1 MASTKQNSVV
11 FHFEKAHGPTNI
23 LHVLR
28 VLQYVDDG
36 VTDSQAWEQL
46 AREQSS
52 VDTRFDEARSLA
64 QQLSLVETTREGIQL
79 THVANVLLSKRDTV
93 QYDLLHALFYTAWK
107 PEQPAAFGRSWF
119 YRTFCM
125 LLWSGQY
132 TKLDADTRVMLAEQL
147 TQEARTTFQKV
158 SGFVEEKVSVSRKSL
173 DGAQEWLSS
182 LQPAVL
188 QQEGKHI
195 FAFQPR
201 QTCSAEL
208 FLLALSQSFQY
219 GGAEPGIDALLSTQK
234 RNETCQR
241 CLLNVLQFD
250 RMLDWVQSQFP
261 EYVSPGTRSGSYGR
275 FVRLKQFVG
284 VEDVLQG
291 VAL

>member
-28 VLQYVDDG
+28 ALQYADG
-36 VTDSQAWEQL
+36 IVTDSHVWEQI
-46 AREQSS
+46 AREQSPA
-52 VDTRFDEARSLA
+52 DTRYDEARSLA
-64 QQLSLVETTREGIQL
+64 QQLGLVEVTKEGIRL
-79 THVANVLLSKRDTV
+79 THVANVLLSKRDIV
-93 QYDLLHALFYTAWK
+93 QYDLLHVLFYTAWK
-107 PEQPAAFGRSWF
+107 PEYPAAFGRSWF

-147 TQEARTTFQKV
+147 TQEARSTFQKV
-158 SGFVEEKVSVSRKSL
+158 PGFAEERVSVSRKSL

-182 LQPAVL
+182 LQPTVL

-208 FLLALSQSFQY
+208 FLFALSQSFQL

-234 RNETCQR
+234 RNDICQC
-241 CLLNVLQFD
+241 CLLNSLQFD
-250 RMLDWVQSQFP
+250 RMLDWTLPLFP

-284 VEDVLQG
+284 IENVLQG

>member
-1 MASTKQNSVV
+1 MASTKQSSVV

-36 VTDSQAWEQL
+36 VTDSHAWEQL

-52 VDTRFDEARSLA
+52 VDTRYIEARSLA
-64 QQLSLVETTREGIQL
+64 QKLSLVEGTKEGIRL
-79 THVANVLLSKRDTV
+79 THIANVLLSKRDIV

-107 PEQPAAFGRSWF
+107 SEQPATFGQSWF
-119 YRTFCM
+119 YRTFCT

-132 TKLDADTRVMLAEQL
+132 TTLDADTRVMLAEQL
-147 TQEARTTFQKV
+147 TLEARTTFQKIP
-158 SGFVEEKVSVSRKSL
+158 GFVEEKVSVSRKSL

-208 FLLALSQSFQY
+208 FLLALSQSFQL

-234 RNETCQR
+234 RNEICQY
-241 CLLNVLQFD
+241 CLLDVLQFD

-275 FVRLKQFVG
+275 FVRLKQFVS
-284 VEDVLQG
+284 VKDVLQG